1 MGVNL
6 TDVAYIYTLIF
17 FKKIRSISLNV
28 VIVTAPKNDK
38 IKYRKRSEGIETQ
51 EVLNQLTSMGYRC
64 IQIYHFSSPL
74 PIDEKEDFLIKGEI

>member
-1 MGVNL
+1 MRIL
-6 TDVAYIYTLIF
+6 FARLF
-17 FKKIRSISLNV
+17 LKKIKSISLNV

-51 EVLNQLTSMGYRC
+51 EVLNQLTSMGYCC

>member
-1 MGVNL
+1 MRGVRDVIHPLVKTRSFL
-6 TDVAYIYTLIF
+6 TSAF
-17 FKKIRSISLNV
+17 
-28 VIVTAPKNDK
+28 